1 MRKFSESKT
10 LEETFTKGVGKEPNR
25 DNWGGDMLKRLNG
38 VLVDITKAIYL
49 KDTVFI
55 KNEDVISLCDVME
68 WFEAVFNELEEEQEE
83 GKEVRNA

>member
-10 LEETFTKGVGKEPNR
+10 LEETFTKGVGEEPNR

-83 GKEVRNA
+83 GKEVCNA